1 MDADMIQKK
10 VLITD
15 DLHPLMI
22 EGLTKLGYHIDY
34 QPDITLEAVREVIHE
49 YEGLI
54 INSKILVDRRLL
66 DKAVRLRFVAR
77 LGSGMEIVDKPYA
90 AQKGVAVLSSPE
102 GNCNAVAEHALGML
116 LAFANNLLPADREV
130 RQKIWLREKNRGFEL
145 AEKTI
150 GIIGFGHTGSAL
162 AQKLQG
168 MGMRVLAYDKYK
180 TDYTQNFE
188 YVEETTLEAIQTHAD
203 IISFHLPLNPETK
216 YFFDTNFLKKCSK
229 KILLLNTS
237 RGNVV
242 KTMDLIEALNNK
254 TILGACIDVFENEKP
269 TTFTQEE
276 ATMYEQL
283 YTFPNVILSPHVAG
297 WTHESKYKL
306 SKVLLEK
313 IMEI

>member
-1 MDADMIQKK
+1 MMQKK

-22 EGLTKLGYHIDY
+22 EGLTKLGYAIHY
-34 QPDITLEAVREVIHE
+34 QPDITLEAVHE
-49 YEGLI
+49 CIEQYEGLI
-54 INSKILVDRRLL
+54 INSKIKVDKGLL
-66 DKAVRLRFVAR
+66 DRAARLRFVAR

-145 AEKTI
+145 AGKTI
-150 GIIGFGHTGSAL
+150 GIIGFGHTGSAF
-162 AQKLQG
+162 ARKLQG
-168 MGMRVLAYDKYK
+168 MEMRILAFDKYK
-180 TDYTQNFE
+180 KNYTQDVA
-188 YVEETTLEAIQTHAD
+188 YVEETTLATLQEEAD
-203 IISFHLPLNPETK
+203 ILSFHLPLNPETNH
-216 YFFDTNFLKKCSK
+216 FFDTNFLKKCSK

-242 KTMDLIEALNNK
+242 KTTDLIEALDNK
-254 TILGACIDVFENEKP
+254 TILGACLDVFENEKP
-269 TTFTQEE
+269 MTFTQEE
-276 ATMYEQL
+276 EAMYEQL

-306 SKVLLEK
+306 SKVLLDK